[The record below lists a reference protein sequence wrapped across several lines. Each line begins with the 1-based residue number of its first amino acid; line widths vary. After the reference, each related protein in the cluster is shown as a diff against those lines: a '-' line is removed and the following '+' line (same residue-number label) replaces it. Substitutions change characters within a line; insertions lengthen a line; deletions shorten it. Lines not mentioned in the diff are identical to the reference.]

1 MGATGAHESRGGRM
15 SMRSAQ
21 DRMSVGRGD
30 EGTTTPTRLELTWT
44 PTRLRAGWETPGQ
57 PAAGAVESDLRR
69 NWLRREAPAWPGR
82 RGRPLLSG
90 PDSYLI
96 RC

>member
-44 PTRLRAGWETPGQ
+44 PTRLRSWLHAPRKRLGSPPLGRSRVTYVEIGCVERRPRGLADAGVPYC
-57 PAAGAVESDLRR
+57 
-69 NWLRREAPAWPGR
+69 
-82 RGRPLLSG
+82 RGRTPT
-90 PDSYLI
+90 
-96 RC
+96 